1 LKFSDK
7 KLLLFDLDG
16 TLIDS
21 APDLAYAVNLML
33 EKLERNTFSE
43 EVIHGWVGN
52 GAQILVKRALSGNV
66 LIDDNLDESYVA
78 EALEIFFDFYAKH
91 LCDATY
97 TYANVPHTLRTLK
110 NRGYRLVI
118 VTNKPFAFVAPILN
132 SLDLEGLFEL
142 VLGGDSLAVK
152 KPDPAPLLHACS
164 VLKTEVHHCVMIGDS
179 RNDIQAANACSM
191 HSVGVS
197 YGYNY
202 GQKIDVF
209 NPTVVIDDFAELL
222 KVL

>member
-16 TLIDS
+16 TLINS
-21 APDLAYAVNLML
+21 APDLASAVNMML
-33 EKLERNTFSE
+33 HKLERNAFSE
-43 EVIHGWVGN
+43 EIIHGWVGN

-66 LIDDNLDESYVA
+66 LIDENLDESYVA
-78 EALEIFFDFYAKH
+78 EALEIFFDFYSKH
-91 LCDATY
+91 LCDATH
-97 TYANVPHTLRTLK
+97 TYANVLNTLHMLK
-110 NRGYRLVI
+110 NRGYRLAI
-118 VTNKPFAFVAPILN
+118 ITNKPFAFVAPILSGLN
-132 SLDLEGLFEL
+132 LDGMFEF
-142 VLGGDSLAVK
+142 VLGGDSLSMK
-152 KPDPAPLLHACS
+152 KPDPEPLLHAC
-164 VLKTEVHHCVMIGDS
+164 KTLGESIQHCVMIGDS

-202 GQKIDVF
+202 GQEIDVF

-222 KVL
+222 ELL

>member
-1 LKFSDK
+1 MKFSDK

-152 KPDPAPLLHACS
+152 KPDPTPLLHACS
-164 VLKTEVHHCVMIGDS
+164 VLETEVHHCVMIGDS

-209 NPTVVIDDFAELL
+209 SPTVVIDDFAELL

>member
-1 LKFSDK
+1 MKFSDK

>member
-1 LKFSDK
+1 MKFSDK

-21 APDLAYAVNLML
+21 APDLAYALNLML